1 MAPMEEN
8 LQRGIIKQAEKEEG
22 LNRNLKHNT
31 RLKFQGG
38 GLKMKALKIKN
49 WYRRAKKNGENLKK
63 MLQNLRFSPSKGLVH
78 WLQKG
83 PYTNARHGMSEN
95 YRCQTQFKNKQNPAN
110 TGKVRDKGLGTIWD
124 GSSRCHFRNAKTNG
138 TDAFEIVRENNVQP
152 RAPHQL
158 SHQSQA

>member
-49 WYRRAKKNGENLKK
+49 WYRRAKKKWGKSQENVTELKVFP
-63 MLQNLRFSPSKGLVH
+63 L
-78 WLQKG
+78 KG
-83 PYTNARHGMSEN
+83 PSTLATKRAIYQCTARNVRKLQM
-95 YRCQTQFKNKQNPAN
+95 PN
-110 TGKVRDKGLGTIWD
+110 TIQK
-124 GSSRCHFRNAKTNG
+124 
-138 TDAFEIVRENNVQP
+138 
-152 RAPHQL
+152 
-158 SHQSQA
+158 

>member
-1 MAPMEEN
+1 MVPMEEN

-63 MLQNLRFSPSKGLVH
+63 MLQNLRFSPL
-78 WLQKG
+78 KG
-83 PYTNARHGMSEN
+83 PSTLATKRAIYQCTARNVRKLQM
-95 YRCQTQFKNKQNPAN
+95 PN
-110 TGKVRDKGLGTIWD
+110 TIQK
-124 GSSRCHFRNAKTNG
+124 
-138 TDAFEIVRENNVQP
+138 
-152 RAPHQL
+152 
-158 SHQSQA
+158 